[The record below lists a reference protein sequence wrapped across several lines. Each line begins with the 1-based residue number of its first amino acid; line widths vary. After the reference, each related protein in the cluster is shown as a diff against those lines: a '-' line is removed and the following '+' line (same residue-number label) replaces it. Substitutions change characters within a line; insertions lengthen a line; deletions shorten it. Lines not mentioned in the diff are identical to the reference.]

1 MACLRQRNV
10 KWLKSGI
17 FTSMRPFIFI
27 LTAFLLS
34 CTGRKEK
41 DPVIRS
47 ASGYFQAI
55 SKNDIKLGPAGE
67 GEWLFAHKEKGQ
79 TFEQY
84 KNTNPV
90 RPTAARSV
98 IYLLPI
104 GDFTPLQE
112 KAMQLTRNY
121 LEIFFQQ
128 KTVLL
133 KAVSDK
139 IIPASAIRQRGPD
152 NTQLLAPYVLD
163 TLLKDKTPA
172 DGIAL
177 MGISAKDLYP
187 KESWNYVF
195 GIASYAK
202 RVGVSSIYRLQ
213 NKQLDTANFKLCL
226 SRLMNIFSHEIGH
239 MMAFSHCI
247 AAKCV
252 MNGSNTL
259 RETDQSPNRLC
270 TECQKKLF
278 WNFRYDNQQRLRQL
292 CDFCKEHGLQ
302 KDLNVLEFDRSA
314 LKP

>member
-1 MACLRQRNV
+1 M
-10 KWLKSGI
+10 KWLESGI

-27 LTAFLLS
+27 AIAFLLS
-34 CTGRKEK
+34 CTGKKEK
-41 DPVIRS
+41 DPVILS
-47 ASGYFQAI
+47 ASGYFESI
-55 SKNDIKLGPAGE
+55 GKNDIKLGTPRE
-67 GEWLFAHKEKGQ
+67 GEWLFVHKEKGQ

-84 KNTNPV
+84 KKAKPV
-90 RPTAARSV
+90 RPTAERSV

-112 KAMQLTRNY
+112 KAMQLTRKY

-133 KAVSDK
+133 KGISDK
-139 IIPASAIRQRGPD
+139 IVPASATRLRRDD

-195 GIASYAK
+195 GIASYVK

-213 NKQLDTANFKLCL
+213 NKQLDTANSKLCL
-226 SRLMNIFSHEIGH
+226 SRLMNVFSHEIGH
-239 MMAFSHCI
+239 MMAFSHCT

-259 RETDQSPNRLC
+259 HETDQSPNRLC
-270 TECQKKLF
+270 AECQKKLF
-278 WNFRYDNQQRLRQL
+278 WNFRYDNRQRLQQL
-292 CDFCKEHGLQ
+292 SDFCKEQGLL
-302 KDLNVLEFDRSA
+302 KDLDVLALDRGA
-314 LKP
+314 LEP

>member
-1 MACLRQRNV
+1 
-10 KWLKSGI
+10 
-17 FTSMRPFIFI
+17 MRTII
-27 LTAFLLS
+27 LITAVCLLS
-34 CTGRKEK
+34 CTGKKEK

-47 ASGYFQAI
+47 ASGYFEAI
-55 SKNDIKLGPAGE
+55 GKNDIALGPPKE
-67 GEWLFAHKEKGQ
+67 GEWLFVHKEKGQ

-84 KNTNPV
+84 KNAKPV
-90 RPTAARSV
+90 RPTSGRSV

-112 KAMQLTRNY
+112 RAMQLTQHY

-133 KAVSDK
+133 KAVSDQT
-139 IIPASAIRQRGPD
+139 IPASAMRQREED
-152 NTQLLAPYVLD
+152 NIQLLAPYVLD
-163 TLLKDKTPA
+163 SLLNNKTPA

-195 GIASYAK
+195 GLASYVK
-202 RVGVSSIYRLQ
+202 RIGVSSIYRLQ
-213 NKQLDTANFKLCL
+213 NKQLDTVNFKLCL
-226 SRLMNIFSHEIGH
+226 SRLMNVFSHEIGH
-239 MMAFSHCI
+239 MMAFNHCT
-247 AAKCV
+247 AARCV

-278 WNFRYDNQQRLRQL
+278 WNFRYDNKQRLQQL
-292 CDFCKEHGLQ
+292 IGFCRENGLQ
-302 KDLNVLEFDRSA
+302 KDLQMLELDRNA
-314 LKP
+314 FEQAEQR

>member
-1 MACLRQRNV
+1 
-10 KWLKSGI
+10 
-17 FTSMRPFIFI
+17 MRTFII
-27 LTAFLLS
+27 IATTFLLS
-34 CTGRKEK
+34 CAGRKEN
-41 DPVIRS
+41 DPVIQS
-47 ASGYFQAI
+47 QSGYFEAI
-55 SKNDIKLGPAGE
+55 SKNDVQLGAPRE
-67 GEWLFAHKEKGQ
+67 GEWLFVHKEKGQ

-84 KNTNPV
+84 KKANPV
-90 RPTAARSV
+90 RPSAARSV

-112 KAMQLTRNY
+112 KAILLTRTY

-133 KAVSDK
+133 KTVSDD
-139 IIPASAIRQRGPD
+139 IVPASATREREED
-152 NTQLLAPYVLD
+152 NIQLLAPYVLD
-163 TLLKDKTPA
+163 SLLKDKTPA

-195 GIASYAK
+195 GLASYVK

-226 SRLMNIFSHEIGH
+226 SRMMNIFSHEIGH
-239 MMAFSHCI
+239 MMTFNHCT

-270 TECQKKLF
+270 SECQKKLC
-278 WNFRYDNQQRLRQL
+278 WNFRYDNKRRLEQL
-292 CDFCKEHGLQ
+292 CDFCKENGLQ
-302 KDLNVLEFDRSA
+302 KDFGVLALDRKA
-314 LKP
+314 LGF

>member
-1 MACLRQRNV
+1 
-10 KWLKSGI
+10 
-17 FTSMRPFIFI
+17 MRTFIFI
-27 LTAFLLS
+27 ATTFLLS
-34 CTGRKEK
+34 CAGRKEK

-47 ASGYFQAI
+47 QSGYFEAI
-55 SKNDIKLGPAGE
+55 SKNDVQLDPPKE
-67 GEWLFAHKEKGQ
+67 GEWLFVHKEKGQ

-84 KNTNPV
+84 KKDNPV
-90 RPTAARSV
+90 RPGDARSV

-112 KAMQLTRNY
+112 KAIQLTKNY

-128 KTVLL
+128 QTVLL
-133 KAVSDK
+133 KAVSDD
-139 IIPASAIRQRGPD
+139 IVPAAATREREKD
-152 NTQLLAPYVLD
+152 NIQLLAPYVLD
-163 TLLKDKTPA
+163 SLLKDKTPA

-195 GIASYAK
+195 GLASYVK

-213 NKQLDTANFKLCL
+213 NKRLDTANFKLCL
-226 SRLMNIFSHEIGH
+226 SRMINIFSHEIGH
-239 MMAFSHCI
+239 MMAFNHCT

-270 TECQKKLF
+270 AECQKKLF
-278 WNFRYDNQQRLRQL
+278 WNFRYDNKRRLQQLS
-292 CDFCKEHGLQ
+292 DFCKENGLQ
-302 KDLNVLEFDRSA
+302 KDLRVLA
-314 LKP
+314 LDGKALDL